1 MAELLRDLITIFI
14 IMLFAR
20 AVLSWFPLQPGG
32 FAEQLSD
39 LLRSLTEWAVA
50 PLRRVIPPV
59 GMIDLSFMV
68 LVFGLLILRSA
79 I

>member
-1 MAELLRDLITIFI
+1 VAEILRDLITIFI

-20 AVLSWFPLQPGG
+20 AVLSWFPLQRGG

-39 LLRSLTEWAVA
+39 LLRRLTEWAVA

-68 LVFGLLILRSA
+68 LVFALLILRSA